1 MDRAE
6 VKAVKETLESLQKRL
21 LARIPRA
28 AEKSPD
34 LVLDDIEAL
43 KNVLELKADLDLLEG

>member
-1 MDRAE
+1 LDKAE
-6 VKAVKETLESLQKRL
+6 VKAVQDTLEALQKKL
-21 LARIPRA
+21 LKRIPRA

-43 KNVLELKADLDLLEG
+43 RNVLELKMDLVSL

>member
-1 MDRAE
+1 MDKPE
-6 VKAVKETLESLQKRL
+6 VQAVRETLESLQKRL
-21 LARIPRA
+21 LTRIPRA

-43 KNVLELKADLDLLEG
+43 RNVLELKADLASLQD